1 MAIRTVIIDDHEI
14 LRDGI
19 RALLDGRGDVEIV
32 GEAGDARNGI
42 RVVAETQADV
52 VLLDV
57 GLPVSNG
64 IAVAPEILKAAPHTR
79 ILILTMHAIHEYV
92 LQAFAAGAHGYAL
105 KDQPADEVLEA
116 IRTVAGGDS
125 YLAPSLPRAL
135 LETRRGSAPT
145 GALEAL
151 SPREREIFDL
161 AVRGFSNQGIAT
173 NLCISVKTVE
183 THRAHI
189 NRKLGV
195 HSATELIRYAA
206 RHGLVIT

>member
-1 MAIRTVIIDDHEI
+1 MGIRTVVVDDHEI
-14 LRDGI
+14 LRDGL
-19 RALLDGRGDVEIV
+19 RALLNGHGDVDIV
-32 GEAGDARNGI
+32 GEAADARQAVK
-42 RVVAETQADV
+42 VVTEAQPDV

-64 IAVAPEILKAAPHTR
+64 ISVAPEIMRAAPNTH
-79 ILILTMHAIHEYV
+79 ILVLTMHAIHEYV
-92 LQAFAAGAHGYAL
+92 LQAFAAGVHGYAL

-116 IRTVAGGDS
+116 IRTIAGGGR

-135 LETRRGSAPT
+135 LDVRRGGAPT
-145 GALEAL
+145 GALEGL

-161 AVRGFSNQGIAT
+161 AVRGFSNQGIAD
-173 NLCISVKTVE
+173 NLTISVKTVE

-195 HSATELIRYAA
+195 HSAAELIRFAA
-206 RHGLVIT
+206 RHGLVI

>member
-19 RALLDGRGDVEIV
+19 RALLNGQGEVEIV
-32 GEAGDARNGI
+32 GEASDARQGL
-42 RVVAETQADV
+42 RVVTETQPDV

-64 IAVAPEILKAAPHTR
+64 IAVAPEILRAAPQTR
-79 ILILTMHAIHEYV
+79 VLVLTMHSVHEYV
-92 LQAFAAGAHGYAL
+92 LQAFAAGVHGYAL
-105 KDQPADEVLEA
+105 KDQPADEVIDA
-116 IRTVAGGDS
+116 VRIVAGGGR

-135 LETRRGSAPT
+135 LETRRGSTPT

-151 SPREREIFDL
+151 SAREREIFDL
-161 AVRGFSNQGIAT
+161 AVRGFSNQGIAAQ
-173 NLCISVKTVE
+173 LCISVKTVE

-195 HSATELIRYAA
+195 HSAAELIRFAA
-206 RHGLVIT
+206 RHGLVI